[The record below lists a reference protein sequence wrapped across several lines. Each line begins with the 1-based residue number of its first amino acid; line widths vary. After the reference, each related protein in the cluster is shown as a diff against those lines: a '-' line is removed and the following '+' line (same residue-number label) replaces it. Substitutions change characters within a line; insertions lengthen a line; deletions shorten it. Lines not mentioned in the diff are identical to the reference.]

1 MDRDDHRR
9 KKHCLA
15 TYRQRSNSLEI
26 QPIQGQDMTHQQI
39 ADQLKALSEQ
49 MIYVGTAMDYY
60 GGLGT
65 DMAKRGAEL
74 ISAGL
79 IAEDWAEHM
88 EAEIKD
94 KT

>member
-1 MDRDDHRR
+1 M
-9 KKHCLA
+9 
-15 TYRQRSNSLEI
+15 
-26 QPIQGQDMTHQQI
+26 
-39 ADQLKALSEQ
+39 
-49 MIYVGTAMDYY
+49 
-60 GGLGT
+60 GT

-94 KT
+94 RT